1 MDWMSVTNL
10 NAYVKGLKLK
20 TTWDLK
26 QQKGDVTAKGTTLD
40 EWLESSKPKPLERE
54 QVGGQRDEKLATIHA
69 KLDVGGKLTPKER
82 DYLKEKDPQAY
93 QELIQEERAQKAY
106 ERALRRCKTKE
117 EVKRMLTNSI
127 SRSMMV
133 IGSIEHNPNISQQK
147 KLEIAMREK
156 RMVDSAAKATRE
168 FARRGELARLPE
180 ESEKTDARREQE
192 KLLFELEKPVEPPPI
207 SSPDHTEQEKPTDSA
222 EQPTPDAAQRT
233 YGKSAYTAYSS
244 EPTRSAPPARPAWNK
259 KA

>member
-26 QQKGDVTAKGTTLD
+26 QQKGDVTAKGKTLE

-147 KLEIAMREK
+147 KLEIAM
-156 RMVDSAAKATRE
+156 SAARASSRCPFRSSMFGAPFGKML
-168 FARRGELARLPE
+168 FAF
-180 ESEKTDARREQE
+180 SVWSIT
-192 KLLFELEKPVEPPPI
+192 
-207 SSPDHTEQEKPTDSA
+207 SPA
-222 EQPTPDAAQRT
+222 
-233 YGKSAYTAYSS
+233 
-244 EPTRSAPPARPAWNK
+244 RSATGSASRRAYLAESRVKN
-259 KA
+259 ATVSV

>member
-26 QQKGDVTAKGTTLD
+26 QEKGDVTAKGMTLE

-54 QVGGQRDEKLATIHA
+54 QTGQKRDEKLATIHA

-82 DYLKEKDPQAY
+82 DYLKEKDPLAY
-93 QELIQEERAQKAY
+93 QELVQEERAQKAY

-156 RMVDSAAKATRE
+156 RKVDSAAKATRE

-180 ESEKTDARREQE
+180 ESEKTNARLEQE
-192 KLLFELEKPVEPPPI
+192 RLLFQLEKPADPPPFPH
-207 SSPDHTEQEKPTDSA
+207 SHTEEGEKNNASA
-222 EQPTPDAAQRT
+222 EPQAFHGTPHV
-233 YGKSAYTAYSS
+233 SAKNAYAFYSRES
-244 EPTRSAPPARPAWNK
+244 TVSDIPARPAWNK